1 MNHKVWLYMWPLRA
15 CVYTAVSRK
24 VVAWTRPEFSLRPKG
39 SLGRYSLE
47 FCISVKRK
55 STNLHFCTLSSS
67 KDHALD
73 FPLTTETIFSVAFI
87 IIASWCFVENIYR
100 KHLRWQKEVGRKR
113 NAQSDFAMLSYLIK
127 YATLFLPILTY
138 GVVACTTRPRS
149 IYQYSSMAP
158 RLSGQNC

>member
-1 MNHKVWLYMWPLRA
+1 MWPLRA
-15 CVYTAVSRK
+15 CMYTAVSRK
-24 VVAWTRPEFSLRPKG
+24 VVAWTSPEFSLRPKG
-39 SLGRYSLE
+39 SLGIHWNFAYRWRE
-47 FCISVKRK
+47 
-55 STNLHFCTLSSS
+55 NLQIYIFARLSSS
-67 KDHALD
+67 KDHAVD
-73 FPLTTETIFSVAFI
+73 FPVATETIFSVAFM

-113 NAQSDFAMLSYLIK
+113 NAQIDFAMLSYLIK